1 METRKITVFD
11 SQSANKQ
18 EFQSSAATWG
28 EFKLEVN
35 EIVTFTD
42 KKVTIR
48 ETRTTVES
56 DEAMLPEGDIVLFVF
71 QQKSK
76 FGGDKKMSRQLDHIL
91 IKLEEIINLLLEN
104 DENDKPVPENIDEE
118 LEALKKEAIIIRD
131 SMS

>member
-28 EFKLEVN
+28 EFKSEVN
-35 EIVTFTD
+35 EIVTFAD
-42 KKVTIR
+42 KRVTIR

-76 FGGDKKMSRQLDHIL
+76 FGGKKEMSRQLDHIV
-91 IKLEEIINLLLEN
+91 IKLDEIINLLNN
-104 DENDKPVPENIDEE
+104 DESSDINKIVDEE
-118 LEALKKEAIIIRD
+118 LEALKKEAIIIRE
-131 SMS
+131 SML